1 MFDPTIVNFLSKLK
15 TEIMHVTEDFSS
27 QLMEKEI
34 KFNNEEKLKNLIN
47 YIEQQNSEWFFPEE
61 FKTEIYSKKEN
72 NELNKVIDILLAVM
86 KLKKN
91 RNLSSFQFKLVK
103 SVLLEIKMF
112 RNLFS
117 HNDTIS
123 DELIQRFFEN
133 VYFLF
138 KYMKLPEENKN
149 RFKDDDSFLSEIT
162 FLMQNALRV
171 NIKSPKSF
179 RFEYSLI
186 QEKLSLEREK
196 AKLSSYEEAI
206 GNFLNFE
213 EETNKIFS
221 DAAKF
226 TQEIYFHNYDN
237 LKFSKNEKTK
247 FFKERDEYFNFAGK
261 ANFPNISVSNRSNRF
276 NEINALSFSN
286 NSAITRSL
294 GNESKR
300 RNDTAE
306 KDKSDKDLTGSDLN
320 TSNNVNSLTN
330 NNTFRNN
337 SINNDSDL

>member
-15 TEIMHVTEDFSS
+15 PELIRITEDYSS

-34 KFNNEEKLKNLIN
+34 KFDNEEKLKDLIT
-47 YIEQQNSEWFFPEE
+47 YIEQQNSDGFFSND
-61 FKTEIYSKKEN
+61 FKTDIYSKEEN
-72 NELNKVIDILLAVM
+72 IEINRLIDLFLAIF

-91 RNLSSFQFKLVK
+91 TNLSSFQFKLIK

-138 KYMKLPEENKN
+138 KYIKLPEENSNKFKN
-149 RFKDDDSFLSEIT
+149 DDSFLSEIT
-162 FLMQNALRV
+162 FHLQNSLRI

-186 QEKLSLEREK
+186 KEKLILEREK
-196 AKLSSYEEAI
+196 AKLANYEEAF
-206 GNFLNFE
+206 GNYLNFQYDI
-213 EETNKIFS
+213 NKIFS
-221 DAAKF
+221 VDKIN
-226 TQEIYFHNYDN
+226 QDIYFHNYDN
-237 LKFSKNEKTK
+237 LKLSKNNNAK
-247 FFKERDEYFNFAGK
+247 FFKERNEYINFPEK
-261 ANFPNISVSNRSNRF
+261 SYPNISVSHRSNKF

-286 NSAITRSL
+286 NSVKQSL
-294 GNESKR
+294 TNESKR
-300 RNDTAE
+300 RNDTDD
-306 KDKSDKDLTGSDLN
+306 KDKTDKDLTSSDLN
-320 TSNNVNSLTN
+320 TSNNVNSFTN
-330 NNTFRNN
+330 NTIKN
-337 SINNDSDL
+337 SLNNDSDL